1 MFCSSSLEITGEYNT
16 CKFGYDYPTMHPA
29 TYGLLVLI
37 PYLITGSLATS
48 WIDTQIN
55 SPQKKPNK
63 YDNIMTGQY
72 MESKKQ
78 FKLDLIRIDNTAH
91 VRDIVIVNAS
101 MFQETTM

>member
-1 MFCSSSLEITGEYNT
+1 
-16 CKFGYDYPTMHPA
+16 
-29 TYGLLVLI
+29 
-37 PYLITGSLATS
+37 
-48 WIDTQIN
+48 
-55 SPQKKPNK
+55 
-63 YDNIMTGQY
+63 MTGQY